1 MQSLVYTVS
10 QGKHEVNVM
19 GRTYIHNVL
28 NYSLSA
34 HGNFATA
41 AAAEKALEITRSL
54 IDLAKIENDLSK
66 ELTVYVS
73 GLDIYFTS
81 C

>member
-1 MQSLVYTVS
+1 
-10 QGKHEVNVM
+10 M

-66 ELTVYVS
+66 ELTV
-73 GLDIYFTS
+73 
-81 C
+81 